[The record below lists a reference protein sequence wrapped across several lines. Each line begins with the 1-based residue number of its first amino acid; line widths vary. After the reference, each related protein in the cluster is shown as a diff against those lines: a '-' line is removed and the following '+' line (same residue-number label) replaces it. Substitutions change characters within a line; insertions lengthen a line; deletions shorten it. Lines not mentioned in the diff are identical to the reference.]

1 MSQNT
6 PFAIRARELLRPLLI
21 GKQSPDER
29 LFSLAGVA
37 YYRSPYLARVVS
49 IIYAIAYILFIL
61 PTLIATAIGR
71 YFASIHVAGLPAPG
85 FAGTYSEGWLF
96 PWLAALVR
104 EHATDAPI
112 AAGVSRVAEIAL
124 FLGIIAL
131 ILSTIL
137 VYFLVRRF
145 TPAMPSDSQGSSM
158 FETFDRVQR
167 AKAFENDGVTLG
179 YFLHKGVRW
188 IMRAPAAFHALV
200 VGPTGTGK
208 TQTVILQTICDW
220 GGSIFVYALKSELIR
235 KTIGYRYEKN
245 GHNSECHVIVL
256 ALPDDSADDEEAA
269 VEGVIGSDCDGG
281 LNPLDIVS
289 TYGDAEEVVG
299 ALRAR
304 TGVTAQGGNDE
315 FFMTSA
321 NEYLQ
326 LVFTWLRHTEPDTAS
341 IGEALRHITTQP
353 TPQSLL
359 QTIISTPH
367 TSDPTKAWI
376 GPDNRPTL
384 QDPVLLRVAN
394 TLLTETTEDQLKSII
409 KSATN
414 VLTPWYDSVLV
425 RATSR
430 TTFNPRD
437 LLDPTRNVSVYA
449 YCPYRRKT
457 SLAPVMR
464 VLLHAFL
471 RMAARDGT
479 NSTSSAGRCL
489 VVLDE
494 FDSLGTVPIVRD
506 DINELRG
513 MGITLLLA
521 VQGLNMLYSQ
531 HRYTREEPITM
542 ACNAQVFLRTN
553 DPESSKGLAE
563 RLGKETL
570 RVHPT
575 GRRNVDESGYEDRA
589 RDLAQASDMVR
600 IPDDRAIVFLRTAPK
615 GEAGLHPI
623 YAGRIGAYEDEHYD
637 YVTTRPLPW
646 QRRPAA

>member
-1 MSQNT
+1 MSQNS
-6 PFAIRARELLRPLLI
+6 PFATRARELLRPLLV
-21 GKQSPDER
+21 GNQSPDER
-29 LFSLAGVA
+29 LFSLAGVS
-37 YYRSPYLARVVS
+37 YYRSPYVARFIS
-49 IIYAIAYILFIL
+49 IVYAIAFVLLGI

-71 YFASIHVAGLPAPG
+71 YFASIHVAGLPQPG
-85 FAGTYSEGWLF
+85 WFGIYSARWLI
-96 PWLAALVR
+96 PWVSALVR
-104 EHATDAPI
+104 EHTTDASV
-112 AAGVSRVAEIAL
+112 ASGASYAAEIAL
-124 FLGIIAL
+124 FLGIIGL
-131 ILSTIL
+131 IISTTL
-137 VYFLVRRF
+137 VFFIVRRL
-145 TPAMPSDSQGSSM
+145 TPAMPSDSQGSSR

-167 AKAFENDGVTLG
+167 ANAFDNDGVTLG
-179 YFLHKGVRW
+179 YFPHGSKRW
-188 IMRAPAAFHALV
+188 IMRAPADFHSLV

-208 TQTVILQTICDW
+208 TQTVILQSICDW
-220 GGSIFVYALKSELIR
+220 RGSVFVYALKSELIR
-235 KTIGYRYEKN
+235 KTIGYRYEAT
-245 GHNSECHVIVL
+245 GHQSECHVVML
-256 ALPDDSADDEEAA
+256 ALPDSSADEEEAS

-281 LNPLDIVS
+281 LNPLDIVF

-299 ALRAR
+299 ALRSR

-326 LVFTWLRHTEPDTAS
+326 LVFTWLRHTRPAEAS
-341 IGEALRHITTQP
+341 IGEALRLITTQA
-353 TPQSLL
+353 TPQTLL
-359 QTIISTPH
+359 QTILATPH
-367 TSDPTKAWI
+367 TSDPTRAWL
-376 GPDNRPTL
+376 DQTNSPTL
-384 QDPVLLRVAN
+384 QDPVLLRVAH

-414 VLTPWYDSVLV
+414 LLTPWYDNVLV

-437 LLDPTRNVSVYA
+437 LTDPTKNVSVYV

-471 RMAARDGT
+471 RMGARDGT
-479 NSTSSAGRCL
+479 NSKSSLGRCL

-494 FDSLGTVPIVRD
+494 FDSLGVVPIVRD

-513 MGITLLLA
+513 MGFTFLLA
-521 VQGLNMLYSQ
+521 VQGLNMLYSNQ
-531 HRYTREEPITM
+531 RYTREEPITM

-575 GRRNVDESGYEDRA
+575 GRRNVDETGYEDRA
-589 RDLAQASDMVR
+589 RDLAQASDVVR
-600 IPDDRAIVFLRTAPK
+600 IPDDRAIVFLRSAPK
-615 GEAGLHPI
+615 NEAGLHPI
-623 YAGRIGAYEDEHYD
+623 YAGRIGAYQDEHYER
-637 YVTTRPLPW
+637 VTSRPLPW
-646 QRRPAA
+646 QTAE

>member
-1 MSQNT
+1 MNQNA
-6 PFAIRARELLRPLLI
+6 PFAVRAREIIRPFLV

-29 LFSLAGVA
+29 LFSLAGVS
-37 YYRSPYLARVVS
+37 YYRSPYVARVVS
-49 IIYAIAYILFIL
+49 IIYVLAFLILVL
-61 PTLIATAIGR
+61 PTILTTAIGR
-71 YFASIHVAGLPAPG
+71 YFASIHVGGLPQPG
-85 FAGTYSEGWLF
+85 FLGTYSERWLF
-96 PWLAALVR
+96 PWIAALIR
-104 EHATDAPI
+104 EHTTDATV
-112 AAGVSRVAEIAL
+112 ASGVSSAAEVSL
-124 FLGIIAL
+124 FIGILVL

-137 VYFLVRRF
+137 VFFTVRRL

-179 YFLHKGVRW
+179 YYFHKGVRW

-200 VGPTGTGK
+200 VAPTGTGK

-220 GGSIFVYALKSELIR
+220 RGSLFVYALKSELIR
-235 KTIGYRYEKN
+235 KTIGHRYEKE
-245 GHNSECHVIVL
+245 GHNSECHVILL
-256 ALPDDSADDEEAA
+256 ALPDESADEEEAA
-269 VEGVIGSDCDGG
+269 VEGVIGTDCDGG

-299 ALRAR
+299 ALRSR

-326 LVFTWLRHTEPDTAS
+326 LVFTWLRHTQPQTAS
-341 IGEALRHITTQP
+341 IGEALRHITTQA
-353 TPQSLL
+353 TPQTLL
-359 QTIISTPH
+359 QTILSTPH
-367 TSDPTKAWI
+367 TTDPARAWL
-376 GPDNRPTL
+376 GADNRPTM
-384 QDPVLLRVAN
+384 QDPVLLRVAH

-437 LLDPTRNVSVYA
+437 LLDPSKNVSVYA

-471 RMAARDGT
+471 RMTARDGT
-479 NSTSSAGRCL
+479 NSNSSLGRCL

-506 DINELRG
+506 DINELRD

-553 DPESSKGLAE
+553 DPESSKGLAD

-575 GRRNVDESGYEDRA
+575 GRRNVDETGYEDKA

-623 YAGRIGAYEDEHYD
+623 YAGRIGAYEDAHYD

-646 QRRPAA
+646 RTAT